1 MSETSLPPVAPA
13 PAAAN
18 RQLRHSATIGLVAL
32 LLGFLLVATVNARA
46 GDADLGSASQS
57 DLVVLLDSLS
67 GRLARLQA
75 EQLDLLTAR
84 NEILQGTDAE
94 ALAATRDQLFAMQ
107 VLAGSVP
114 VQGEG
119 VELTVTDPKRRLTY
133 DTVLALVQE
142 LRDAGAEAIEINGHR
157 VGMRTA
163 FGQTSTGL
171 SVDGKSLT
179 LPLRV
184 LAVGPSQTL
193 QVAMQMPGGVGDT
206 VAGLGGRL
214 TVADGPVVILSTVK
228 Q

>member
-1 MSETSLPPVAPA
+1 MSMSEPTSAEGVPDRRV
-13 PAAAN
+13 
-18 RQLRHSATIGLVAL
+18 RHSLTIGIVAL
-32 LLGFLLVATVNARA
+32 LLGFLLVATVYARA
-46 GDADLGSASQS
+46 GDTELGSASQA

-75 EQLDLLTAR
+75 EQLDLVAAR
-84 NEILQGTDAE
+84 NEILQGSDAE

-107 VLAGSVP
+107 VLAGAVP

-119 VELTVTDPKRRLTY
+119 VELTVTDPKRRITY
-133 DTVLALVQE
+133 DTVLSLVQE
-142 LRDAGAEAIEINGHR
+142 LRDAGAEAIEINGRR
-157 VGMRTA
+157 VAMHTS
-163 FGQTSTGL
+163 FGQGSTGL
-171 SVDGKSLT
+171 TMDGK
-179 LPLRV
+179 PLRTPLTV

-214 TVADGPVVILSTVK
+214 TAVEGPVVILSTAK